1 MSTEIASPPVSLP
14 PDTHTHTRLC
24 RHATGEPAD
33 YARAALE
40 AGLTEIAC
48 TDHIPFPDDPQP
60 TIRMALEDF
69 PLYLEMVHSAAAE
82 VPGCRILLG
91 LEADHRPDLVA
102 ARHLDRLLAQDDF
115 DIVLGSVHSGPFWDL
130 DPDDPAATPA
140 FVEDMW
146 RTYFHQLTDLANSR
160 LYDAVAHIDL
170 PKRRG
175 LRPPLPVIRDMVL
188 PALDAIAESNMAVEI
203 NTSGLTHGAK
213 EPYCSPDILQW
224 MAERDIPILF
234 GSDAHRPRDIARY
247 FPEALDLART
257 SGITHRAEYRKRKL
271 TRIPL

>member
-1 MSTEIASPPVSLP
+1 MSTEPASPPASLP

-40 AGLTEIAC
+40 AGLDTIAC

-69 PLYLEMVHSAAAE
+69 PLYLEMVHAAAAE
-82 VPGCRILLG
+82 VPGCRVLLG

-102 ARHLDRLLAQDDF
+102 LRHLDRLLAQDDF

-130 DPDDPAATPA
+130 NPDDPAATPA

-146 RTYFHQLTDLANSR
+146 RTYFRRLTDLADSR

-175 LRPPLPVIRDMVL
+175 LRPPPSAIRDMVL
-188 PALDAIAESNMAVEI
+188 PALDTVAEAGMAVEI
-203 NTSGLTHGAK
+203 NTSGLLHGAQ
-213 EPYCSPDILQW
+213 EMYCSPDILRW
-224 MAERDIPILF
+224 MAERGIPVLF
-234 GSDAHRPRDIARY
+234 GSDAHRPRDIARA
-247 FPEALDLART
+247 FPEAVAAARAA
-257 SGITHRAEYRKRKL
+257 GHTHRAEFRGRKL
-271 TRIPL
+271 QLMPL